1 MNQQE
6 RDELRAKH
14 IPCIEP
20 GNEHWCQECQMSYP
34 CDTVET
40 LNDADAK
47 AKIID
52 SLAELLTVEQVLKLF
67 RQHGEAM
74 K

>member
-1 MNQQE
+1 
-6 RDELRAKH
+6 
-14 IPCIEP
+14 
-20 GNEHWCQECQMSYP
+20 MSYP